1 MSTRQL
7 ISYDDITLPYDPSE
21 ETERTPTATTATAPT
36 PSNSSG
42 TNHQPPSKKRKKNYN
57 KNKNKQLRANNKNV
71 PQQQYQLLHLE
82 QQTEAEEYEYAE
94 GDYEEG
100 ESRELTHEEIWDDS
114 ALVDAWDAAMEEY
127 QAYHG
132 TDEDWKREPVKKS
145 ALWYNVPIDPS
156 KSKASQMAAANARS
170 GPSVNIPPENVN
182 EEEADSKPL
191 DFNTFVPTY
200 NPHLE
205 PSTPEA
211 EDQAQPQVNRGTT
224 TTGHHHIPLPTA
236 ANYDYTADLTSGTG
250 QMVSQDEAFQR
261 ALSAMYWGG
270 YWTAMY
276 HAQRHIS
283 QTRHSST
290 IAAAAGG
297 DSVATAPSREG
308 PMQTDDDGYEADAQ
322 EASEALELV
331 TQEDA
336 DIVDNIKIDADDM
349 EADEESENE
358 EDEDGAFV
366 STQR

>member
-1 MSTRQL
+1 MSTRQI
-7 ISYDDITLPYDPSE
+7 ISYDDITLPYDPPE
-21 ETERTPTATTATAPT
+21 ETGSTPAATTGTAPA

-42 TNHQPPSKKRKKNYN
+42 TNHQPPSKKRKKNHN
-57 KNKNKQLRANNKNV
+57 KNKNKQLRAESANRSNNNKNV
-71 PQQQYQLLHLE
+71 PQQQYLM
-82 QQTEAEEYEYAE
+82 EAEEYEYAE
-94 GDYEEG
+94 GDYEEE

-132 TDEDWKREPVKKS
+132 IDEDWKREPVKKS

-156 KSKASQMAAANARS
+156 KSKASQMAAANSQS
-170 GPSVNIPPENVN
+170 GPSMNIPPENVN

-211 EDQAQPQVNRGTT
+211 EDQAQSQINRGTT
-224 TTGHHHIPLPTA
+224 TTGHHHVPLPA
-236 ANYDYTADLTSGTG
+236 AAHYDYTADLTSVTG

-283 QTRHSST
+283 QTSRSST
-290 IAAAAGG
+290 IAAAGG
-297 DSVATAPSREG
+297 DGVATAPSREG

-336 DIVDNIKIDADDM
+336 DVVDNIEIDADDM

-358 EDEDGAFV
+358 EEEDGAFV